1 MYPAVSTIPTPPF
14 TRIVIAESFYVG
26 QGAQYFINNG
36 IPEIKD
42 IFPPSRIT
50 DLHISRHVNTSLQ
63 VYLSWTAPGDDFTSG
78 RAASYDIRCSTNRT
92 HMEDQYFNITTLPV
106 HASSVPPPDIS
117 GTVQVAIVTVPWTSQ
132 VFYYGIVS
140 SDQEGNTSP
149 LSNIVTV
156 WVREIID
163 TTTRIHECKRTTSL

>member
-1 MYPAVSTIPTPPF
+1 M
-14 TRIVIAESFYVG
+14 AESFYVS
-26 QGAQYFINNG
+26 QGAQYFIHNG
-36 IPEIKD
+36 IPEMKD

-78 RAASYDIRCSTNRT
+78 RAASYDIRYSTNRT

-117 GTVQVAIVTVPWTSQ
+117 GTVQVVVVTVPWSSQ
-132 VFYYGIVS
+132 VFYYGIVAT
-140 SDQEGNTSP
+140 DQAGNTSP
-149 LSNIVTV
+149 VSNIVSV
-156 WVREIID
+156 FVRDIIN
-163 TTTRIHECKRTTSL
+163 TSSRDMIAANASA